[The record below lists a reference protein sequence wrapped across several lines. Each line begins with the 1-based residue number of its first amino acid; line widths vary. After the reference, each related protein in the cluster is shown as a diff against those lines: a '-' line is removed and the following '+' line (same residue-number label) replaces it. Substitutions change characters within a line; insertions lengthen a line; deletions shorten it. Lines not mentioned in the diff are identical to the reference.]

1 MVRRRLVSF
10 LIVFS
15 VLFMVSVQVY
25 GQGAA
30 AKLPKDPQDILKM
43 ALAAN
48 GLGASASVKPWHLT
62 ARYQTY
68 DSKGK
73 PKAQGTFEE
82 WWAGPEKYK
91 TAYSDP
97 GFHQIEYRNSAGMF
111 TTGDA
116 GRPDEARAMVERMLV
131 HPIATASEIEK
142 RKYVAQDS
150 KDGSVRMKCIG
161 PEGLVAPVYCIDA
174 RSAVLRVEIPR
185 YGRVVT
191 FDSIAQG
198 NGVNVAQQIHEQ
210 RYRKPFM
217 DVAVTKIEGLG
228 EAEDVLFAAPAGAVK
243 APALP
248 VSVPGKVMAK
258 YKLSGKEPETPP
270 IARAAH
276 VFGTVVLSVVITRAG
291 EVRDV
296 DVESGPP
303 MLVYGAMDA
312 VKKWT
317 YKPYVVNGQPVDVET
332 EVDVNFR

>member
-43 ALAAN
+43 AFAAN

-91 TAYSDP
+91 IAYSDP
-97 GFHQIEYRNSAGMF
+97 GFHQIEYRNSAGTF

-131 HPIATASEIEK
+131 HPITMASDIGQ
-142 RKYVAQDS
+142 RKYVARDS

-174 RSAVLRVEIPR
+174 GSAVLRAEVPR

-191 FDSIAQG
+191 FNTIVEG
-198 NGVNVAQQIHEQ
+198 NGVHVALQIRERRDGEHLL
-210 RYRKPFM
+210 
-217 DVAVTKIEGLG
+217 DAVVTKIDALANAGD
-228 EAEDVLFAAPAGAVK
+228 ALFAAPVGAVK

-258 YKLSGKEPETPP
+258 YKLSGEQPRHPS
-270 IARAAH
+270 IFRASH
-276 VFGTVVLSVVITRAG
+276 IYGTVSLRVVITKTG
-291 EVRDV
+291 KVSDV
-296 DVESGPP
+296 QAESGEPL
-303 MLVYGAMDA
+303 MFEGAMDA

-317 YKPYVVNGQPVDVET
+317 YKPYMVNGQPVAVVT
-332 EVDVNFR
+332 EVDVTL